1 MTKKAQN
8 KPTGV
13 IYLLTWSNSDLQI
26 VGPKNDKLEKLLSFT
41 KKELVMDF
49 RTYQR
54 TTKRSNVKVFNVN
67 LNYGPGI
74 VCYQTFQGLLDRVKA
89 LLEKQGHSVIVNDS
103 RIPFKEPKF
112 SRMQGFRFNQE
123 ELTKQLLSANR
134 SGLLTAP
141 TRFGKSVII
150 TNIINAFPDTKTLVL
165 APGVDLLPQ
174 LVDTIKKY
182 CVGER
187 DVKGIFSGSK
197 DKFESD
203 DITVCSF
210 DSMHKLDK
218 GSFKLIIIDEAH
230 AAVSDSRLPQLLEF
244 TNARI
249 YGLGATLEG
258 RWSGNDICIEGVI
271 GPVLAG
277 VSYLEAVEM
286 GALCPIH
293 AKIIKVKY
301 TPKGYKNR
309 NTAYNN
315 YLFKNKEFHELL
327 GKLSNEIIPK
337 DWQTLVFINNEEEA
351 KAIQPYVAGSVLAMD
366 KLMKN
371 KKERQ
376 ELFKSLKDDEIK
388 RCICSNIYSTGV
400 TIDNIRCIINA
411 DTGGGSILSVQKPGR
426 LAEIKP
432 NKTAGYMFDFLFE
445 PTEPCDGVDY
455 MIARDSKARLA
466 TYKDKGYKIDIYESI
481 DDIKFE

>member
-1 MTKKAQN
+1 MTKKTQN
-8 KPTGV
+8 KSTGV

-271 GPVLAG
+271 GPVLTG

-371 KKERQ
+371 KK
-376 ELFKSLKDDEIK
+376 
-388 RCICSNIYSTGV
+388 
-400 TIDNIRCIINA
+400 
-411 DTGGGSILSVQKPGR
+411 
-426 LAEIKP
+426 
-432 NKTAGYMFDFLFE
+432 
-445 PTEPCDGVDY
+445 
-455 MIARDSKARLA
+455 
-466 TYKDKGYKIDIYESI
+466 
-481 DDIKFE
+481 